1 VWSQICNLG
10 FAMSKLRSL
19 FFVLMSLVGPLACT
33 ATATPVVAVDPF
45 ERSISWLEDPKDRQ
59 RVANV
64 VATPEIQRAMGEMSS
79 AIVKGV
85 AAGLT
90 SEQMVADIERM
101 SRRLTES
108 LTASLARRMETDIV
122 PATAAIA
129 SAAVEAA
136 TRAAIRTASAEL
148 PDQLAPAMRKALVD
162 ELGPAVEAV
171 LRNNVGPGLTNLA
184 GAPEFH
190 AALGTTGRALAR
202 EVIYGTNEAM
212 AELEERD
219 AQRGLLAR
227 TARFFANAG
236 WVVWVL
242 VGIGAIAATAFAV
255 RRWRSRSVAR
265 STEHEREMRET
276 VLLTVAETLRA
287 AEGQPWAGD
296 LRRVLREKID
306 GEAEIGLR
314 SRVAHSNGAR
324 PEH

>member
-1 VWSQICNLG
+1 
-10 FAMSKLRSL
+10 MSKLRSL
-19 FFVLMSLVGPLACT
+19 FFVLMSLVGSAACT
-33 ATATPVVAVDPF
+33 STATPVVAVDPF

-90 SEQMVADIERM
+90 SEQMAADIERM
-101 SRRLTES
+101 SQRLTEA
-108 LTASLARRMETDIV
+108 LTKSLARRMESDIA
-122 PATAAIA
+122 PATAAVA
-129 SAAVEAA
+129 SSAVEAA
-136 TRAAIRTASAEL
+136 TRAAMRAASEEL
-148 PDQLAPAMRKALVD
+148 PDRLGPAMRKALVD
-162 ELGPAVEAV
+162 ELGPAVEAI
-171 LRNNVGPGLTNLA
+171 LRNNVAPGLTTLA
-184 GAPEFH
+184 GTPEFH
-190 AALGTTGRALAR
+190 SALGTTGRALAR
-202 EVIYGTNEAM
+202 EVVYGTNEAM

-236 WVVWVL
+236 WMAWAA
-242 VGIGAIAATAFAV
+242 IGVAAIAVVFVAV
-255 RRWRSRSVAR
+255 WKWRSRSVAR

-306 GEAEIGLR
+306 GEDEAR
-314 SRVAHSNGAR
+314 VPSRGAPRARPRNGAR
-324 PEH
+324 PEHHS